1 MQASAVARPS
11 DGKLGDLRPSWKGGE
26 RAVIVEIKFLG
37 IRIVLAPETV
47 EALLD
52 FTAAMLGWSSCD
64 EESASSVK
72 VLD

>member
-1 MQASAVARPS
+1 M
-11 DGKLGDLRPSWKGGE
+11 
-26 RAVIVEIKFLG
+26 IVEIKFLG

-72 VLD
+72 TLDS